1 MSRDWEVLIVRHGQR
16 TATRSDAYLNYEWYG
31 EADGEHSL
39 GYYFW
44 ILRRGT
50 QVILVDTGFA
60 SGAAEARGREVI
72 ADPVE
77 LLNELGVGTS
87 PDALIV
93 THGHY
98 DHAGNVSRL
107 NPQQAWMARLELEFW
122 SGPLADR
129 PLFAH
134 FMEPNEIAELVRLK
148 ETGVLRLVDGATDI
162 AEGVRLIPV
171 GGHTPGQSV
180 VEVQTRIGTVL
191 LASDACHFHEELQRD
206 MLFKS
211 MTDWP
216 TSYEVLDRI
225 RSKSYAA
232 VVSGHDSDELRR
244 HPSIGGALGHLVSVV
259 GGADEA

>member
-1 MSRDWEVLIVRHGQR
+1 MSREWEVLIVKHGQR

-31 EADGEHSL
+31 EDDAEHSL

-50 QVILVDTGFA
+50 HVILVDTGFA
-60 SGAAEARGREVI
+60 SAPALARGREVI

-77 LLNELGVGTS
+77 LLNELGVGDS
-87 PDALIV
+87 PDALVV

-98 DHAGNVSRL
+98 DHIGNVSRIH
-107 NPQQAWMARLELEFW
+107 PQQVWMSRLELEFW

-134 FMEPNEIAELVRLK
+134 FAESEEIAELLRMK
-148 ETGVLRLVDGATDI
+148 ENGVLRLVDQATDI

-191 LASDACHFHEELQRD
+191 LASDACHFHEELERD

-225 RSKSYAA
+225 RSGKYAA
-232 VVSGHDSDELRR
+232 VVSGHDAEELQR
-244 HPSIGGALGHLVSVV
+244 HPSIGGPLGHLVSVV
-259 GGADEA
+259 G